1 MAKTQEISFI
11 TDEDCKL
18 QDNAS
23 LIFGDGS
30 NREVE
35 SVGDIYVTWDGTDLD
50 VTQGTAN
57 SAINFGVDGAGIDM
71 KWFGDTA
78 SAYMLW
84 DQSQDALIFAGAAGI
99 QFSGTD
105 GFALGD
111 DVFLKFGASDDV
123 TIDWNA
129 AGGLDVLAAAD
140 NSVITFGTGTKSFDL
155 KVFGGD
161 TSTYVYFNADGG
173 SGSTGEWAFGVDDH
187 GVDVKFYGA
196 TASSYALWDES
207 ANELVFD
214 GADLWLKDSDT
225 LEFGDASDVVLAWD
239 GTDLDVT
246 AAADDSVIKFG
257 TGTNSFDV
265 WVYGNTANA
274 YALWDASEDKL
285 ALMGPARPQ
294 GFNSLSER
302 YELRWVAGQEGLPDL
317 NATAWTDIIDA
328 RFEILGTSAS
338 ADDVTYYAEGGLTF
352 ETDGADHD
360 QVILLPHLDAAQSPW
375 TQTTW
380 GTDKQTHWECDIS
393 TGAAI
398 TNCIIW
404 AGLKLTNTSTTAS
417 DNDQVFF
424 RYQSGVNDGEWQAI
438 SSIADSDDAHDTNV
452 VVATGTRYHLKIV
465 IGSDRTA
472 QMYIN
477 GALVET
483 TAALTDAVDL
493 IPYIG
498 VQSEGAG
505 EAKTLYVHGQAISR
519 VIG

>member
-1 MAKTQEISFI
+1 MAKEISWI

-18 QDNAS
+18 QDNAK
-23 LIFGDGS
+23 LIFGDGAS
-30 NREVE
+30 THSEE
-35 SVGDIYVTWDGTDLD
+35 SGDIMVAWDGTRLA
-50 VTQGTAN
+50 VTQEAAN
-57 SAINFGVDGAGIDM
+57 SEIRWGVDGAGIDQR
-71 KWFGDTA
+71 WYGDTA

-84 DQSQDALIFAGAAGI
+84 DQSADALVFAGAAGI
-99 QFSGTD
+99 VFGGTD
-105 GFALGD
+105 GFAFGD
-111 DVFLKFGASDDV
+111 DVKLKFGASDDI

-129 AGGLDVLAAAD
+129 AGGLDVLQAAA
-140 NSVITFGTGTKSFDL
+140 NSLISL
-155 KVFGGD
+155 
-161 TSTYVYFNADGG
+161 
-173 SGSTGEWAFGVDDH
+173 GVDNA
-187 GVDVKFYGA
+187 GIDVKFFGD
-196 TASSYALWDES
+196 TASSYMLWDQS
-207 ANELVFD
+207 GDELVFD
-214 GADLWLKDSDT
+214 GADLWLKDSDQ
-225 LEFGDASDVVLAWD
+225 LEFGDASDVVMTWD

-257 TGTNSFDV
+257 TGTNSFDI
-265 WVYGNTANA
+265 WLYGNTANA
-274 YALWDASEDKL
+274 YALWDAGEDTL

-294 GFNSLSER
+294 GFNHLSER

-317 NATAWTDIIDA
+317 NNTAYTEIIDP
-328 RFEILGTSAS
+328 RFEILGTNAT
-338 ADDVTYYAEGGLTF
+338 ADDVTYYAEGGLTL

-375 TQTTW
+375 AQTTW

-404 AGLKLTNTSTTAS
+404 AGLKLTNTSTTIT
-417 DNDQVFF
+417 DNDQCFF

-438 SSIADSDDAHDTNV
+438 SSIANSDDEHDTNV
-452 VVATGTRYHLKIV
+452 VVATATRYHLKIV

-472 QMYIN
+472 KMYIN
-477 GALVET
+477 GVLVET
-483 TAALTDAVDL
+483 TAALTNTTDL

-498 VQSEGAG
+498 VQSEGAA